1 MTGQYPGE
9 VRLDANGKPV
19 TLLQLKAEY
28 GNEKKLRR
36 SVGSALRFVGFLALQ
51 LFLQIRRRLRPWQP
65 IAIRGRS
72 LYPWP
77 PIAARVLPLWGGI
90 VIMIFCASVCGK
102 SIIRTHRPAMKCSCF
117 FPSRSLRSSWKMAA
131 VSTWRRAVSSR
142 MPKISVPVPIPGSA
156 HGVSLA
162 GSQTA

>member
-77 PIAARVLPLWGGI
+77 PIAARESFPLYFLCGGNRYHDI
-90 VIMIFCASVCGK
+90 LCV
-102 SIIRTHRPAMKCSCF
+102 
-117 FPSRSLRSSWKMAA
+117 
-131 VSTWRRAVSSR
+131 
-142 MPKISVPVPIPGSA
+142 
-156 HGVSLA
+156 GVW
-162 GSQTA
+162 

>member
-77 PIAARVLPLWGGI
+77 PIAARESFPLY
-90 VIMIFCASVCGK
+90 FLCASVCGK

-162 GSQTA
+162 GSQTASR